1 MGTRPH
7 VNLAVAIAVVIAVVI
22 ALACTGPPGVGS
34 STPGP
39 SSTSTGSAPTDA
51 PTGIA
56 TPIPTSR
63 AEAGLGPNGPT
74 ESATVVRV
82 IDGDTIVVDR
92 GRGEEKLRYIG
103 IDTPETVKPGSPV
116 EWMGPEA
123 SAANNALVAGR
134 HVTMEKDVSEN
145 DRFGRL
151 LRYVWLQRP
160 EGWLMVNLELVRTG
174 FAAVSTYPPDV
185 KYVDL
190 LLAAQRDAREAGA
203 GLWGEQPEPMR
214 TPTPTASTATT
225 TASAARRR
233 RAPGPVLG

>member
-7 VNLAVAIAVVIAVVI
+7 VTLAVAIAVVIAVVI

-123 SAANNALVAGR
+123 AAPHKG
-134 HVTMEKDVSEN
+134 
-145 DRFGRL
+145 
-151 LRYVWLQRP
+151 
-160 EGWLMVNLELVRTG
+160 
-174 FAAVSTYPPDV
+174 
-185 KYVDL
+185 
-190 LLAAQRDAREAGA
+190 AGA
-203 GLWGEQPEPMR
+203 GRPGTMGEDGSEKDR
-214 TPTPTASTATT
+214 
-225 TASAARRR
+225 
-233 RAPGPVLG
+233 GG

>member
-7 VNLAVAIAVVIAVVI
+7 VTLAVAIAVVIAVVI

-51 PTGIA
+51 PTGIT

-63 AEAGLGPNGPT
+63 AEAGRGPNGPT

-116 EWMGPEA
+116 EGMGPEGGGGA
-123 SAANNALVAGR
+123 PAGGETAR
-134 HVTMEKDVSEN
+134 S
-145 DRFGRL
+145 RCGRPPPP
-151 LRYVWLQRP
+151 LRP
-160 EGWLMVNLELVRTG
+160 
-174 FAAVSTYPPDV
+174 
-185 KYVDL
+185 
-190 LLAAQRDAREAGA
+190 
-203 GLWGEQPEPMR
+203 QP
-214 TPTPTASTATT
+214 
-225 TASAARRR
+225 RRR
-233 RAPGPVLG
+233 RLRDVGGLPVPSWGRLHDRRRPMRRTRPGGARGPSPSPDAQSPAPPRSSSSSRSPPSRSAS